1 MTTYGFPRW
10 ALVTGAS
17 AGIGAAFARELAARG
32 WSLVLT
38 ARREERLQALAREL
52 TSRHAVEARVVVADL
67 ADPAAVPLL
76 VEATR
81 RDAVPVSM
89 LVNNA
94 GYGVPGTLVSQPW
107 ERQRDFIEVMVT
119 APSALCWHFLPG
131 MRERGYGRIVNVASL
146 AGLVPGTPGHTLYA
160 AAKSYLIKLSE
171 SLALENRG
179 HGIHVSACCP
189 GFTQS
194 EFHDVVGVRQAMAG
208 MPKWMWLEADAVAR
222 ESLDAVERGQVVVV
236 NGRVYRL
243 IRAAMKLMP
252 DSMALALTARRARSF
267 RRTK

>member
-1 MTTYGFPRW
+1 MAASDFPRW

-52 TSRHAVEARVVVADL
+52 TSRHPIQARVVAADL
-67 ADPAAVPLL
+67 ADPRAVPRL

-81 RDAVPVSM
+81 SAELAISM

-107 ERQRDFIEVMVT
+107 ERQRDFIEVMIT
-119 APSALCWHFLPG
+119 APAALCWHFLPG

-160 AAKSYLIKLSE
+160 AAKSYLVKLSE

-189 GFTQS
+189 GFTHS
-194 EFHDVVGVRQAMAG
+194 EFHDVVGVRQAMSG
-208 MPKWMWLEADAVAR
+208 MPRWMWLEADAVAR
-222 ESLDAVERGQVVVV
+222 ESLDAVERGKVIVV

-243 IRAAMKLMP
+243 IRAVMNLMP
-252 DSMALALTARRARSF
+252 HSLALALTARRARSF
-267 RRTK
+267 RRTQ